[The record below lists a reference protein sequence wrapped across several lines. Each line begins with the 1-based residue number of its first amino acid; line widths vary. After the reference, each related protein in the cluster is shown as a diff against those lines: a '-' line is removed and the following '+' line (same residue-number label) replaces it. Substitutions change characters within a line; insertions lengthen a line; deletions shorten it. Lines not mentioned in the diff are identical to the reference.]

1 MAWQLLQIFAG
12 SRVCTL
18 TPDGNYKKMS
28 PYFFIGFI
36 LAAYLSMP
44 TIAVTLLGIMF
55 VLVMVTS
62 QNNQLA
68 AEENAGGDENEF

>member
-1 MAWQLLQIFAG
+1 MAAIVG
-12 SRVCTL
+12 RI
-18 TPDGNYKKMS
+18 P
-28 PYFFIGFI
+28 I
-36 LAAYLSMP
+36 MP

>member
-1 MAWQLLQIFAG
+1 MKTEPI
-12 SRVCTL
+12 
-18 TPDGNYKKMS
+18 
-28 PYFFIGFI
+28 IGFI